1 MAEIQVAKIPK
12 ASSDAS
18 KRQLYARICYFYPQ
32 YNLQQ
37 ASALPHRDVILLLKT
52 ADQIEALR
60 MLNLTQISAAP
71 HTKKGSG
78 VKKLTE
84 HFKKVARNG

>member
-1 MAEIQVAKIPK
+1 MAEIEVQRVNDETTKG
-12 ASSDAS
+12 S
-18 KRQLYARICYFYPQ
+18 KRQLYARVCFFYPQ
-32 YNLQQ
+32 YKLQDVEKMPQ
-37 ASALPHRDVILLLKT
+37 RDVSLLLQV
-52 ADQIEALR
+52 AQQIEALR

-84 HFKKVARNG
+84 HFKRIAKNG

>member
-1 MAEIQVAKIPK
+1 VAEIQVAKVPRAK
-12 ASSDAS
+12 SQGY
-18 KRQLYARICYFYPQ
+18 KRSLYARVCYFYPQ
-32 YNLQQ
+32 YNLKQ
-37 ASALPHRDVILLLKT
+37 ASELSQRDVVLLLKT

-71 HTKKGSG
+71 HTKKGAG

-84 HFKKVARNG
+84 HFKKVAKNG